1 MDGNYR
7 TKRIGRGRFYD
18 IKLAFIMNSFQ
29 FRNRFEKK
37 YKLYHILTLLTKTNV
52 ILKYYNTNNNAN
64 K

>member
-1 MDGNYR
+1 MGIIEP
-7 TKRIGRGRFYD
+7 KKIERGRFYD

-29 FRNRFEKK
+29 FRNIGLINKQIPYFD
-37 YKLYHILTLLTKTNV
+37 IVNKTNV